1 MSHRERGEPL
11 RRETVTHVS
20 GIKRHLSHRN
30 RHAVIGA
37 PGEIR
42 TPDPLVRSQVLYPTE
57 LRARREDERVCGS
70 ERGFGPNRE
79 INDLLTRLRFGVR
92 SNPFKPPDRT
102 LDLALHRPREGAHPT
117 TILPSARLAC
127 VIRPAQAPRRD
138 LAAGLT
144 MALYAITSLWH
155 HRYRVALMD

>member
-37 PGEIR
+37 PEEIR

-57 LRARREDERVCGS
+57 LRARREDE
-70 ERGFGPNRE
+70 P
-79 INDLLTRLRFGVR
+79 
-92 SNPFKPPDRT
+92 SNPRIGRWTWHCTAPER
-102 LDLALHRPREGAHPT
+102 AR
-117 TILPSARLAC
+117 ILPQSF
-127 VIRPAQAPRRD
+127 RPLGSRASFAQLKPRGATWLR
-138 LAAGLT
+138 GSPWHLT
-144 MALYAITSLWH
+144 P
-155 HRYRVALMD
+155 